1 MLRIK
6 EIAKEKGISMGE
18 IAQKL
23 GISPVGFS
31 KTINGNPTLETLLKI
46 ASVLDVDV
54 LELIESSKPNQYREL
69 FEKVGDTYRSIGYIK
84 K

>member
-6 EIAKEKGISMGE
+6 EIAKEKGVSMSE

-23 GISPVGFS
+23 GISSVGFS
-31 KTINGNPTLETLLKI
+31 KTINGNPTLETLSKI
-46 ASVLDVDV
+46 ATALDVDI
-54 LELIESSKPNQYREL
+54 LELIESSKPDQYKEL
-69 FEKVGDTYRSIGYIK
+69 FEKDGDTYRSIGYIK